1 MVISLLYFPSL
12 SLFFMLH
19 FLADLVY
26 NLFKT
31 DSENSFIN
39 ANVVMD
45 QIEGVLTQKA
55 DTFLKPS
62 TDLVTNLVSGRRLSG
77 SSPGLFVPETEVIPP
92 SNNKPRP
99 NFFNE
104 QDFKPYWTSID
115 DSGTKSN
122 DESGITPESGKK
134 NPLPANILEVR
145 KAFLN
150 RKNRF
155 KIGENGKSSSSSE
168 VKENENQSSKF
179 DEKTKSTISLSE
191 QLSKI
196 ELPKTP
202 TMNKL
207 WITPK
212 SPEQKSES
220 ESVRSDP
227 DDKSMN
233 FIRKNRNRLS
243 LPAAWKK
250 LSFRKK
256 RRNMSVQENSF
267 QTISSLAAITA
278 GMSTMPIV
286 QNDTITECSENQEN
300 YSGSVV
306 GISKSEDQ
314 ATSPPPL
321 RTSKNIISREDI
333 LVPEYYNVHVE
344 DDDFKDRMLEIMKK
358 CEENITGNTSCKDI
372 SKIKSETAETNAKE
386 EDEEPKPDDNEYGAE
401 CCTKSIE
408 ESKSLHEKM
417 SQFDGKSEDK
427 SDENTVHEGQKCSKD
442 KQCGNS
448 ELNSYKLYELMV
460 KNSTNET
467 WL

>member
-1 MVISLLYFPSL
+1 
-12 SLFFMLH
+12 
-19 FLADLVY
+19 
-26 NLFKT
+26 
-31 DSENSFIN
+31 
-39 ANVVMD
+39 MD
-45 QIEGVLTQKA
+45 QIEGVLTQKS

-62 TDLVTNLVSGRRLSG
+62 TELVTNLVSGRRLSG
-77 SSPGLFVPETEVIPP
+77 SSPGLFVLEPEVIPP

-122 DESGITPESGKK
+122 DESGKAPESGKK

-155 KIGENGKSSSSSE
+155 KIGENGKSSSSSSSG
-168 VKENENQSSKF
+168 VKENEIQSSKF
-179 DEKTKSTISLSE
+179 DEKNKSTISLSE

-212 SPEQKSES
+212 SPEPKSES

-227 DDKSMN
+227 DDKSTN

-267 QTISSLAAITA
+267 QTVSSLAAITA

-286 QNDTITECSENQEN
+286 QNDTITECSETQEN

-306 GISKSEDQ
+306 GTSKSEDQ
-314 ATSPPPL
+314 ATSPPHS
-321 RTSKNIISREDI
+321 TNKNTVISREDI

-344 DDDFKDRMLEIMKK
+344 DDDFKERMLEIMKK
-358 CEENITGNTSCKDI
+358 CEENITGNSCKDI

-386 EDEEPKPDDNEYGAE
+386 DEEPKPDDNEYGTE

-408 ESKSLHEKM
+408 ESTSLHEKM
-417 SQFDGKSEDK
+417 SQFDGKSSEEK
-427 SDENTVHEGQKCSKD
+427 SDENAVHERQKSSKD
-442 KQCGNS
+442 KQYGNS
-448 ELNSYKLYELMV
+448 KLNSYKLYELMV

>member
-1 MVISLLYFPSL
+1 M
-12 SLFFMLH
+12 
-19 FLADLVY
+19 
-26 NLFKT
+26 
-31 DSENSFIN
+31 
-39 ANVVMD
+39 
-45 QIEGVLTQKA
+45 
-55 DTFLKPS
+55 
-62 TDLVTNLVSGRRLSG
+62 
-77 SSPGLFVPETEVIPP
+77 
-92 SNNKPRP
+92 
-99 NFFNE
+99 
-104 QDFKPYWTSID
+104 
-115 DSGTKSN
+115 
-122 DESGITPESGKK
+122 
-134 NPLPANILEVR
+134 
-145 KAFLN
+145 N

-155 KIGENGKSSSSSE
+155 RIGENGKSSSSSE

-179 DEKTKSTISLSE
+179 DEKTKSTVSLSE

-286 QNDTITECSENQEN
+286 QNDTIKECSENQEN

-314 ATSPPPL
+314 ATSRPPL

-344 DDDFKDRMLEIMKK
+344 DDDFKERMLEIMKK

-372 SKIKSETAETNAKE
+372 SKIKFETAETNAKE

-408 ESKSLHEKM
+408 ESKNLHEKM